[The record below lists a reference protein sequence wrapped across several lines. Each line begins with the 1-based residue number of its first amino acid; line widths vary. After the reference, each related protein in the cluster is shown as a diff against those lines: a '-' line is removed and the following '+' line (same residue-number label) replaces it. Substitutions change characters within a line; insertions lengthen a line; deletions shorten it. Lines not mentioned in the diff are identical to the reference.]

1 MYQQTISN
9 PLPIPPQDAA
19 RLAEALAALARGHDS
34 GSLPFLTLPE
44 AREDI
49 AAMRPVVEKIINKFN
64 EVVVLGTGGS
74 SLGAQALCALKGPQA
89 ARDEKQIRLHFLD
102 NLGPHSMAAHL
113 HQLNLARSHFIVV
126 SKSGGTAETMAQL
139 IAAFAALR
147 EVVDTGKLAEHFTVI
162 VEPGSNPLR
171 RFAESRRLPT
181 FDHDP
186 NLGGRFSVFSLVG
199 VLPAMA
205 AGLDVTAFRD
215 GAAETLRLMR
225 QAPNPNDVA
234 AAVAADVIVALH
246 AAHGVNINVMMPY
259 DCRLERFAA
268 WHQQL
273 WAESLGKDGHGTT
286 PVRALGPVDQH
297 SQLQLYLDGPADKFF
312 TVITSDQRGEGPLL
326 ASDLADDPDLAY
338 LRGHTIG
345 DVVTAEAAA
354 TVTVFKERGRP
365 LRHLRLRQVN
375 ERSLGALM
383 MHFMLET
390 IIASHL
396 YGVNPYDQ
404 PAVEL
409 GKRLTKEY
417 LRSKSG
423 LPSFS

>member
-1 MYQQTISN
+1 MYQQTIFN
-9 PLPIPPQDAA
+9 PLPLPPQDADP
-19 RLAEALAALARGHDS
+19 LGEAMAALGRGHDS
-34 GSLPFLTLPE
+34 GGLPFLTLPE

-49 AAMRPVVEKIINKFN
+49 ALMRPVVDKIISKFN
-64 EVVVLGTGGS
+64 EVVILGTGGS

-89 ARDEKQIRLHFLD
+89 ARDEQQIRLHFLD
-102 NLGPHSMAAHL
+102 NLGPHSMASL
-113 HQLNLARSHFIVV
+113 LRQLNLTRSHFIVV

-147 EVVDTGKLAEHFTVI
+147 EVADSDKIAEHFTVI
-162 VEPGSNPLR
+162 VEPGSSPLR

-186 NLGGRFSVFSLVG
+186 NLGGRFSVFSMVG
-199 VLPAMA
+199 LLPAMVV
-205 AGLDVTAFRD
+205 GLDVAAFRA
-215 GAAETLRLMR
+215 GAAETFRLMR
-225 QAPNPNDVA
+225 QAPSPDHVPAAVA
-234 AAVAADVIVALH
+234 AAVLVALH
-246 AAHGVNINVMMPY
+246 ATHGVNINVMMPY

-312 TVITSDQRGEGPLL
+312 TVVTSDQRGEGPLL
-326 ASDLADDPDLAY
+326 SADLADDPDLAY

-354 TVTVFKERGRP
+354 TITVLKDRGRP
-365 LRHLRLRQVN
+365 LRHIRLRAVN
-375 ERSLGALM
+375 EKSLGALM
-383 MHFMLET
+383 MHCMLET
-390 IIASHL
+390 VIASRL

-417 LRSKSG
+417 LRSAGG